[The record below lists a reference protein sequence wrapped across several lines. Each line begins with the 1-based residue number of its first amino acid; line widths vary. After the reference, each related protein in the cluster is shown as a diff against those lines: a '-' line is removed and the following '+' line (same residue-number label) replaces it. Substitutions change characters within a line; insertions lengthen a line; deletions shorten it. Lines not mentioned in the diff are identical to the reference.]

1 MKTLIIFRHAKS
13 AWDDPGLADID
24 RPLAPRGRAASPLM
38 GRWFRDNGWTPD
50 HIVCSSSQRTRETL
64 ALTLPFFTHDHCIT
78 VTKALYDGSGDAYVE
93 RARNEND
100 KTNILMLIGHNP
112 SAEDAAAFSRVRATL
127 PFITPWPPNSR
138 LRRPPSSASR
148 RTAGG
153 IWLPAAESWWRSRR
167 QGDWARLDAEA
178 LDAHCGAV

>member
-100 KTNILMLIGHNP
+100 ETNTLMLIGHNP
-112 SAEDAAAFSRVRATL
+112 SAEDAAAFFARSGDPALHNTMAAKFPTAAAAVIRFKTDSWRDLVAGCGEL
-127 PFITPWPPNSR
+127 VAFQTPR
-138 LRRPPSSASR
+138 GL
-148 RTAGG
+148 
-153 IWLPAAESWWRSRR
+153 
-167 QGDWARLDAEA
+167 
-178 LDAHCGAV
+178 GAP